1 MKRRTFPLGVA
12 KANRVKDLLDLVCT
26 VVLVDVVQ
34 ILHDI
39 TARQVLQV
47 VSAASADTEAK
58 PIEMKVVGRPA
69 LRKVLMSVC
78 SKSMLDDTHQPVRG
92 VC

>member
-1 MKRRTFPLGVA
+1 MKSWTLSLGVA
-12 KANRVKDLLDLVCT
+12 KANGVEDLLDLVRT

-47 VSAASADTEAK
+47 VTAAGADTEAK
-58 PIEMKVVGRPA
+58 PIEIKVVRWPA
-69 LRKVLMSVC
+69 LRKVRTAQNDHSALA
-78 SKSMLDDTHQPVRG
+78 LA
-92 VC
+92 

>member
-1 MKRRTFPLGVA
+1 MGVA

-47 VSAASADTEAK
+47 VSAAGADTEAK
-58 PIEMKVVGRPA
+58 PIEMKVVGWPA
-69 LRKVLMSVC
+69 LRKVLVAQNNHSA
-78 SKSMLDDTHQPVRG
+78 LALA
-92 VC
+92 